1 MAYADDTTTRT
12 LHVAVIGLFYLIE
25 GLLYLIEGLFYL
37 IEGLFYLIEAL
48 QRAMYTG
55 LTERYEFRKGK
66 HT

>member
-25 GLLYLIEGLFYL
+25 GL
-37 IEGLFYLIEAL
+37 FYLIEAL
-48 QRAMYTG
+48 QRAICTG

>member
-25 GLLYLIEGLFYL
+25 GLFYL
-37 IEGLFYLIEAL
+37 IEGLSYLIEAL
-48 QRAMYTG
+48 QRAICTG